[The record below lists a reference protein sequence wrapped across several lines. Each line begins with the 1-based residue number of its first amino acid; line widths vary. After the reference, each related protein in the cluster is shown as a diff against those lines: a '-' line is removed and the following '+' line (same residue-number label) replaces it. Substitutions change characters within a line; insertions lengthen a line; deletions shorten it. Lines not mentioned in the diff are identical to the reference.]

1 LLAKSHIL
9 GAALARKNVPPQ
21 ENVDAMHRCWP
32 RLLLRDLEG
41 YLSLYSSS
49 VIHHGYSSRIRP
61 GVAGLRDYYTAL
73 LKGFP
78 DLRVNVEDIIAQ
90 GERVAHRFTFTG
102 THRGEFLDIAPT
114 GNQISASGMQINLFS
129 SGKCIEVWSVH
140 DSYRF
145 LTQIGAV
152 PHLREKREQLP
163 SKSVPAK
170 SGR

>member
-1 LLAKSHIL
+1 M
-9 GAALARKNVPPQ
+9 PPQ
-21 ENVDAMHRCWP
+21 ENVDALHRCWP
-32 RLLLRDLEG
+32 RLVLRDLEG
-41 YLSLYSSS
+41 YLALYSNS

-61 GVAGLRDYYTAL
+61 GVAGLRDHYTYL

-78 DLRVNVEDIIAQ
+78 DLRVNIEDIIAQ
-90 GERVAHRFTFTG
+90 GEKVAHRFTFSG

-129 SGKCIEVWSVH
+129 GGKCVEVWSVH

-152 PHLREKREQLP
+152 PHLRDRRAQLS
-163 SKSVPAK
+163 SKSVSAK